1 MLLPDTNSVTL
12 YTVGHSNRDFDA
24 FAEILR
30 EYGIEAIADVRSSPG
45 SKRFPRFN
53 RSHLEERLTEL
64 EIRYIW
70 FRDLG
75 GFKRAKAEDG
85 SELSGLEGYR
95 AYMGQEKFRAA
106 VAELLELA
114 GSKRTAIMCAEKD
127 PAKCHRLLLSEYL
140 EGLGHGVVH
149 L

>member
-1 MLLPDTNSVTL
+1 MPDTNSVTL

-95 AYMGQEKFRAA
+95 AYMGQPAFRSAVEK
-106 VAELLELA
+106 LLELA
-114 GSKRTAIMCAEKD
+114 GQLRTAIMCAERD
-127 PAKCHRLLLSEYL
+127 PARCHRLLLSEYL
-140 EGLGHGVVH
+140 EELGHRVVH